1 MPEKD
6 NLIEGLLEMGIS
18 EEKIKEIL
26 PKKFER
32 KYIPYSEM
40 TEEEKK
46 AEDAQYKEQLIRER
60 ASRSRYEYKKGF
72 KEGFREIYPKRI
84 AAKLFAE
91 RLSEEKD
98 NVVEKMLKIA
108 EMLQEDHD
116 FQEMME
122 EAAEEAAEKYLA
134 EKDEGYEHGY
144 FYEEAK
150 KYYESI
156 K

>member
-6 NLIEGLLEMGIS
+6 KLIEGLLEMGIS

-26 PKKFER
+26 HKKFER

-46 AEDAQYKEQLIRER
+46 AEDAQYKEWLIRER

-72 KEGFREIYPKRI
+72 KEGFMETYPKRV
-84 AAKLFAE
+84 AAELFSE

-98 NVVEKMLKIA
+98 NAVEKMLKIA
-108 EMLQEDHD
+108 EMLQKDYD

-134 EKDEGYEHGY
+134 KKDEGYEHGY
-144 FYEEAK
+144 FYEQAK

-156 K
+156 